1 MQRFGQGGR
10 RSRQG
15 RPTIAQVV
23 RLFMCREADDHASV
37 RLFAQ
42 EGHARRSCDCVR
54 DDHASR
60 ATVHVQ
66 GGRRSRKSCDCHV
79 QGGDDRASR
88 ALFMCREADDHA
100 SRATVRA
107 RGSDDHA
114 GRATVHVQ
122 GGRRSRKSCD
132 CSCTGSPTI
141 TQVAFLLVIVGLP
154 PRSIG
159 AESSSG
165 SLEAGSR
172 SHRSDPKRRG
182 KWSRPTRSTATSM
195 CGTG

>member
-1 MQRFGQGGR
+1 MYVSEDQENRSIQKREHVARIPCNASDREADDHDRGGR
-10 RSRQG
+10 RSRK
-15 RPTIAQVV
+15 
-23 RLFMCREADDHASV
+23 
-37 RLFAQ
+37 
-42 EGHARRSCDCVR
+42 SCDC
-54 DDHASR
+54 SR
-60 ATVHVQ
+60 Q
-66 GGRRSRKSCDCHV
+66 GGRRSRKSCDC
-79 QGGDDRASR
+79 SR
-88 ALFMCREADDHA
+88 KRVRRSRRSCDCSCTGRPTITQVVRLFMYREADDHA
-100 SRATVRA
+100 S
-107 RGSDDHA
+107 
-114 GRATVHVQ
+114 RATVHVQ

-154 PRSIG
+154 PRSIV